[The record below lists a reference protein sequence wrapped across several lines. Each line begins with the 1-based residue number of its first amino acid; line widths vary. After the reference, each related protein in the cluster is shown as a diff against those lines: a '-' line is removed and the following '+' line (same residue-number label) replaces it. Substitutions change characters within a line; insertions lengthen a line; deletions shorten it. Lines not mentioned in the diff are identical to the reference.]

1 LSVWELH
8 VERVPGN
15 NSDEETH
22 AHGLP
27 VVIAGM
33 RRPRRIMDMSFTVH
47 VSLQSL
53 VVGL

>member
-8 VERVPGN
+8 VERVPGDN
-15 NSDEETH
+15 PDEETH

-27 VVIAGM
+27 VMIAGM
-33 RRPRRIMDMSFTVH
+33 RRPRRIIDMSIAVRI
-47 VSLQSL
+47 SLQSL